1 MERTEWKIIDKY
13 DGQYAISKNGEVR
26 SLLSGK
32 LLAPSPDKN
41 GYPAVSIKDSNGVS
55 HHVWIHRLLAE
66 SFIPNPEQKKTVN
79 HKDGNK
85 LNYDLSNLEWAT
97 HSENIKHAYDNSL
110 MSQIDENGKSI
121 PNRVPV
127 RRNDGVVFR
136 SMSEAARCSG
146 CSCTSVRRV
155 LLNKMGSVNGY
166 TFSLASRQYSD
177 SDSENENWK
186 TIVRTLSNDSID
198 LLAKILVAIDEV
210 GSIEGASR
218 KLKFDR
224 TTFHRRLNEYEKKTG
239 LKFVERSI
247 GRTCDAKLSDV
258 GKLIL
263 DITNCGK
270 AVRR

>member
-1 MERTEWKIIDKY
+1 MKRTEWKIIDKY
-13 DGQYAISKNGEVR
+13 DRQYAISKDGKVR

-32 LLAPSPDKN
+32 LLVSSQDKN
-41 GYPAVSIKDSNGVS
+41 GYPVVSIKDSNGIS
-55 HHVWIHRLLAE
+55 HYIQIHRLLAE

-97 HSENIKHAYDNSL
+97 HSENIKHAYDNGL
-110 MSQIDENGKSI
+110 MSQVDENGKSI
-121 PNRVPV
+121 PNHVPV
-127 RRNDGVVFR
+127 RRSDGAVFR

-155 LLNKMGSVNGY
+155 LLSKMRSVNGY

-198 LLAKILVAIDEV
+198 LLAKILAAVDKV

-218 KLKFDR
+218 KLNFDR
-224 TTFHRRLNEYEKKTG
+224 TTFHRRLDWYEKKTG
-239 LKFVERSI
+239 LRFIERSI
-247 GRTCDAKLSDV
+247 GRTRDAKLSDI
-258 GKLIL
+258 GKLVL
-263 DITNCGK
+263 NVTNCE
-270 AVRR
+270 

>member
-1 MERTEWKIIDKY
+1 MERTEWKIINKY
-13 DGQYAISKNGEVR
+13 GGQYAISKNGKVR

-32 LLAPSPDKN
+32 LLTINQDRN
-41 GYPAVSIKDSNGVS
+41 GYPAVSVKDSNGKS
-55 HHVWIHRLLAE
+55 HQVPIHRLLAE

-97 HSENIKHAYDNSL
+97 YSENIKHAYDNNL
-110 MSQIDENGKSI
+110 MFQVDENGKSV

-127 RRNDGVVFR
+127 RRSDGVVFR

-146 CSCTSVRRV
+146 CSCTSVRSV

-186 TIVRTLSNDSID
+186 IIVHTLSNDSID
-198 LLAKILVAIDEV
+198 LLARILVAIDEV

-247 GRTCDAKLSDV
+247 GCTCDAKLSDV

-270 AVRR
+270 AVKR